1 MIYNGKDYTLIPE
14 EVEGSC
20 DGCAF
25 NIDGE
30 VCPLDIGDGEIVC
43 IDADYEIAVL
53 IWHKLLNSVKQ
64 IQLELF

>member
-1 MIYNGKDYTLIPE
+1 MSKSPKGYTSNVDLIDKW
-14 EVEGSC
+14 V
-20 DGCAF
+20 
-25 NIDGE
+25 
-30 VCPLDIGDGEIVC
+30 VRTGDGEIVC